1 MIDKNLLLNYNYYS
15 SAKKGVIQTVSVS
28 DLLSLKGRVALVT
41 GAKRGIGRAIALTF
55 AEAGADV
62 AVCDVEIEGDELGA
76 VAEEAK
82 KLGRHSLA
90 IEADVSRKD
99 QVQSMV
105 EQVVGELGQI
115 DILANN
121 AGISGMGFMDNPDE
135 AWDRVIDVNLK
146 GCYLCSRAVAE
157 GMIQRK
163 KGSIISIASVE
174 GLRGGVVARSVAQA
188 VQALQIPD
196 LARPA
201 FTARPYNISKAGIIM
216 LTRVLA
222 RQLGAYGIRVNAIAP
237 GGIKTE
243 MIRMVW
249 SQPEFLKLLE
259 EQVPLGRIAEPA
271 EIANV
276 ALFLASDAS
285 SYVTGHTLVADG
297 GLLA

>member
-1 MIDKNLLLNYNYYS
+1 M
-15 SAKKGVIQTVSVS
+15 SVS
-28 DLLSLKGRVALVT
+28 DLFSLKGRVALVT
-41 GAKRGIGRAIALTF
+41 GARRGIGRAIALTL

-82 KLGRHSLA
+82 KLGRRSLA

-105 EQVVGELGQI
+105 ERVLGELGEI

-157 GMIQRK
+157 GMIKRE

-196 LARPA
+196 LPRPA

-222 RQLGAYGIRVNAIAP
+222 RQLGTYGIRVNAIAP

>member
-1 MIDKNLLLNYNYYS
+1 MFNYNYYG
-15 SAKKGVIQTVSVS
+15 SAKKGVIQAVSVS

-41 GAKRGIGRAIALTF
+41 GAKRGIGRAIALTL

-82 KLGRHSLA
+82 KLGRRSLA

-105 EQVVGELGQI
+105 ERVLGEFGQI

-135 AWDRVIDVNLK
+135 AWDRVLDVNLK

-157 GMIQRK
+157 GMIKRE
-163 KGSIISIASVE
+163 KGTIISIASVE

-188 VQALQIPD
+188 VQALQIPEMT
-196 LARPA
+196 RPA

-259 EQVPLGRIAEPA
+259 EQVPLGRIAEPT

>member
-1 MIDKNLLLNYNYYS
+1 LFNYNYYG
-15 SAKKGVIQTVSVS
+15 SAKKGVIQAVSVS

-41 GAKRGIGRAIALTF
+41 GAKRGIGRAIALTL

-62 AVCDVEIEGDELGA
+62 TVCDVEIEGDELGA
-76 VAEEAK
+76 VAEEVK
-82 KLGRHSLA
+82 KLGRRSLA

-105 EQVVGELGQI
+105 ERVLGEFGQI

-135 AWDRVIDVNLK
+135 AWDRVLDVNLK

-157 GMIQRK
+157 GMIKRE
-163 KGSIISIASVE
+163 KGTIISIASVE

-188 VQALQIPD
+188 VQALGIPEMT
-196 LARPA
+196 RPA

-259 EQVPLGRIAEPA
+259 EQVPLGRIAEPT